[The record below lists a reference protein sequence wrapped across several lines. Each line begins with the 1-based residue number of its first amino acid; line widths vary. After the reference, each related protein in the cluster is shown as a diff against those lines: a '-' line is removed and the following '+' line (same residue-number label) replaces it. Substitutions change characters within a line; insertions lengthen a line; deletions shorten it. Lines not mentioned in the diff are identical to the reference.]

1 MPIFSTACPRNCYST
16 CSFKVHVM
24 DGKIANFE
32 PHPGNRATPKGV
44 CLKGLSYFERATSS
58 QRILHPLRKNTSG
71 TFERISWDEA
81 LETISRQMH
90 RLKEQF
96 GAKSILFYE
105 SSGMAGLVN
114 EFSGKFWQLFGGAT
128 TTYGNLCWPAGLEGV
143 RLTLGENKHNAPWD
157 IANARLII
165 LWGKNPAETNVQQM
179 IFLDEAQAK
188 GAKIVVVD
196 PRRTQSSE
204 IADVLIQPRPGT
216 DAIIALAI
224 ARQLFEKGKIDH
236 DFLTEHVL
244 GFEEF
249 RTSLADVTLEKAA
262 QIAGVP
268 VEVLA
273 QLAEDIGGI
282 KPMTIVPGYGMQR
295 FSNGGQTIRALLA
308 LNVLTGNIG
317 KPGACFHYANLQ
329 SYVFDD
335 VKEPLCYYPP
345 KGPNGLFRR
354 TISKAKLGEDMLRT
368 KDPALKMI
376 WVERGNPVAQNPDTN
391 LTLEAFRK
399 LDFRVVVEQFMTDTA
414 LEADIVLPAKNM
426 FEQSD
431 IIGSYWNPYVQL
443 KPKIL
448 EPAGEVK
455 PETEI
460 YYELARKLGF
470 SSAEIARHLPE
481 PGDESIQ
488 AFLNER
494 LRAFPGLR
502 WEDLQ
507 QGPVLA
513 PGVEEI
519 AFSDLKFATLSGKIE
534 LVSGEASTIWGADPL
549 PTYIA
554 IIEGDAG
561 DQSRFPL
568 LLLSPNTQNRIHSQF
583 GNLDLIK
590 QFAPHPTIS
599 MSAADAAE
607 RNIREGELVR
617 VYNDR
622 GEMKVRVRLDFSIR
636 RGCAA
641 YYNGWWLSEGGT
653 PNLFTEGRETD
664 MGHGSAFHDTRIE
677 IEKAT

>member
-1 MPIFSTACPRNCYST
+1 L
-16 CSFKVHVM
+16 
-24 DGKIANFE
+24 DGKIVNFE
-32 PHPGNRATPKGV
+32 PHPANKATPKGV
-44 CLKGLSYFERATSS
+44 CLKGLSYFERAHSS
-58 QRILHPLRKNTSG
+58 QRILHPLKKNSRG
-71 TFERISWDEA
+71 VFERISWEEA
-81 LETISRQMH
+81 LGTISGQLR
-90 RLKEQF
+90 RLKNQF
-96 GAKSILFYE
+96 GAHSVLFYE

-114 EFSGKFWQLFGGAT
+114 EFSSKFWRLFGGAT

-179 IFLDEAQAK
+179 IFLDEAQAN
-188 GAKIVVVD
+188 GAKIVVID

-204 IADVLIQPRPGT
+204 RADVLIQPRPGT

-224 ARQLFEKGKIDH
+224 ARHLFADDALDYDFVGK
-236 DFLTEHVL
+236 HVIGL
-244 GFEEF
+244 EEF
-249 RTSLADVTLEKAA
+249 RRSVESITLEKAA
-262 QIAGVP
+262 QIADVP
-268 VEVLA
+268 APMLA
-273 QLAEDIGGI
+273 QLAEDVGHI

-295 FSNGGQTIRALLA
+295 FSNGGQTTRALLA

-335 VKEPLCYYPP
+335 VKEPLCYYPV
-345 KGPNGLFRR
+345 GEANGLFRR
-354 TISKAKLGEDMLRT
+354 SISKAKLGEDMIRM
-368 KDPALKMI
+368 KDPELKMI

-391 LTLEAFRK
+391 TTLNAIRK

-414 LEADIVLPAKNM
+414 READIVLPAKNM

-460 YYELARKLGF
+460 YYELAGKLGF
-470 SSAEIARHLPE
+470 SSAEIAQYLPA
-481 PGDESIQ
+481 PGDENIQ
-488 AFLNER
+488 AFLKER
-494 LRAFPGLR
+494 LKAFPALR

-507 QGPVLA
+507 EGPVLA
-513 PGVEEI
+513 PGLEGI
-519 AFSDLKFATLSGKIE
+519 AFADLKFSTPSGKIE
-534 LVSGEASTIWGADPL
+534 LVSEEAKTTWGADPL
-549 PTYIA
+549 PTYSELV
-554 IIEGDAG
+554 EGEAKHNTKY
-561 DQSRFPL
+561 PL
-568 LLLSPNTQNRIHSQF
+568 SLLSPNTQNRIHSQF

-590 QFAPHPTIS
+590 QFAPHPFIT
-599 MSAADAAE
+599 MNAADATG
-607 RNIREGELVR
+607 RNIQEGETVR

-622 GEMKVRVRLDFSIR
+622 GEMKVRARLDFSMR

-641 YYNGWWLSEGGT
+641 YFNGWWLSEGGT
-653 PNLFTEGRETD
+653 PNLLSKGRETD
-664 MGHGSAFHDTRIE
+664 MGHGSAFHDTLVE
-677 IEKAT
+677 IEKAK